1 MLSAKLAEGKL
12 RIVTKEGLE
21 EGKTKSLAKILKL
34 YGSEA
39 KILFITGYKPEPN
52 FEIASQN
59 IKDFEICL
67 PNVKFTKIYSF
78 FILIY
83 LSILI

>member
-12 RIVTKEGLE
+12 KIVTKEGLE
-21 EGKTKSLAKILKL
+21 EAKTKSLAKILKL

-39 KILFITGYKPEPN
+39 KILFVTGYKPEPN

-67 PNVKFTKIYSF
+67 PNVKLKNI
-78 FILIY
+78 
-83 LSILI
+83 